1 MGYRVLVT
9 RQIPPEGMEILKV
22 KCEKITLN
30 TENRSWSKSE
40 LIKNLEGNDAVLC
53 LLTDKIDKEVL
64 IAAKQVGIKGF
75 ANMAVGYDNIDVD
88 TATQLGIMITN
99 TPGVLTETTAELTWA
114 LIFAVARR
122 IVEADRFTRAGKFK
136 GWEPLLF
143 LGQDISHKTLGL
155 IGTGRIGSAV
165 AYMSRGFNMR
175 ILYYDV
181 VRRPELE
188 TELNAKQTSLTELL
202 SAADIISIHTPLTR
216 ETYHLI
222 GAAEIKLMK
231 PTAILINT
239 SRGPV
244 IDEGA
249 LALALKNRQIAGA
262 GLDVYENEP
271 QIHPDLLDLDNVVLL
286 PHIGSASVATRGKM
300 ARMAAENLLAIL
312 EGKRPPNLVNPQV
325 LG

>member
-9 RQIPPEGMEILKV
+9 RQIPSEGMEILKG

-64 IAAKQVGIKGF
+64 IAAKQAEIKGF

-99 TPGVLTETTAELTWA
+99 TPGVLTETTAELAWA

-122 IVEADRFTRAGKFK
+122 IVEADKFTRVGKFK

-155 IGTGRIGSAV
+155 IGAGRIGSAV

-202 SAADIISIHTPLTR
+202 STADIISIHTPLTR
-216 ETYHLI
+216 ETHHLI

-244 IDEGA
+244 IDEAA

-271 QIHPDLLDLDNVVLL
+271 QIHPHLLDLDNVVLL
-286 PHIGSASVATRGKM
+286 PHIGSASVGTRGKM

-312 EGKRPPNLVNPQV
+312 EGHRPPNLVNPQV